1 MSRRPSYKKIPHL
14 AVTSLPPPY
23 PDYAYFEGHDLF
35 PFDFQAT
42 AFNLSN
48 AWWLAEAS
56 TLVYAEPTVVR
67 TCFDKVGL
75 KDVGFFEAAS
85 TQCIVAA
92 NNRFAFVGFRG
103 SEVSEQKGKIDV
115 IALSTIGT

>member
-1 MSRRPSYKKIPHL
+1 M

-85 TQCIVAA
+85 THCIVAA